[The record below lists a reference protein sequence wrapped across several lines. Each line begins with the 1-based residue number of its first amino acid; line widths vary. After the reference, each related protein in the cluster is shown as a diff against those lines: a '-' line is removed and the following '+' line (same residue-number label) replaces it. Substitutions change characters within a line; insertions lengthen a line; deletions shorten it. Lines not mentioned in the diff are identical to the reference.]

1 MSTASGRPAF
11 GVHEMKQYQSLMLC
25 LLLFTAGNAQ
35 ADKPGGRMGEA
46 EICQAHGGKM
56 DRGDGPAWCN
66 SGGETCRP
74 EMRGRCGKRRGDW
87 YGARQPVADAA
98 EARRLLLNYFAGQNY
113 SVSEVIEKK
122 WGFKAKIH
130 DKNGTVVDR
139 VLIDKRTGRIRSL
152 Y

>member
-1 MSTASGRPAF
+1 MSAASGRHAF
-11 GVHEMKQYQSLMLC
+11 GVLKMKQYLSLMLC

-35 ADKPGGRMGEA
+35 ADKSGGRMGEA
-46 EICQAHGGKM
+46 DNCQAHGGKM
-56 DRGDGPAWCN
+56 GRGDGPAWCN

-87 YGARQPVADAA
+87 YGARQPVADAT
-98 EARRLLLNYFAGQNY
+98 EAHRLLQNYFDGQKY

-122 WGFKAKIH
+122 WGFKAEIL
-130 DKNGTVVDR
+130 DKSGTVVDR